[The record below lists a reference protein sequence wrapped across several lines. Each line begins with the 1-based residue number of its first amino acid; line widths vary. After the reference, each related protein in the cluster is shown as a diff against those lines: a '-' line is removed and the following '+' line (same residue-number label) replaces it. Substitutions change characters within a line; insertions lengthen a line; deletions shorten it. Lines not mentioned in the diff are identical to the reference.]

1 MTMRCHLP
9 PVKMVVFK
17 KTTNN
22 KPWQRCG
29 KGNLVHRWW
38 GCELMH
44 LLWNRGLRNSTSEY
58 LSKEN
63 ENTNLI

>member
-1 MTMRCHLP
+1 MP
-9 PVKMVVFK
+9 PPTCQNGCFQKD
-17 KTTNN
+17 N
-22 KPWQRCG
+22 KQTLAKVCG
-29 KGNLVHRWW
+29 EKGNLVHRWW

-44 LLWNRGLRNSTSEY
+44 LLWKRGLRNSTSEY